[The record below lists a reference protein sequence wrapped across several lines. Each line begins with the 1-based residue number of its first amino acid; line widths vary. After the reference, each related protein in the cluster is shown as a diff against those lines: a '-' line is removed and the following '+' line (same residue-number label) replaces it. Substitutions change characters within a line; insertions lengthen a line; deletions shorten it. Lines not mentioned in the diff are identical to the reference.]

1 MANLAPEGS
10 VMIHVSKYL
19 PSDDET
25 DPRSLERELEEL
37 LDLVQPGWRDV
48 LVERRFLPNMVTVSA
63 LPTAAQGGLSGRP
76 GPEVPGISNLYLAGD
91 WVGPEGWLSDASRV
105 RAKRAAECILGA
117 GDGLA

>member
-1 MANLAPEGS
+1 MTHRSDESLRELAAAHTPEPDRG
-10 VMIHVSKYL
+10 
-19 PSDDET
+19 
-25 DPRSLERELEEL
+25 ELEEL

-105 RAKRAAECILGA
+105 SAKRAAECILGA